1 MVGEVAVR
9 PWAACPSPQEKV
21 ECTYKTPR
29 GGRISMWNYQCA
41 WKFYL
46 FCRMY
51 SYVEK
56 YCESTC
62 GGVHTVL
69 QRQASCHHNVFCHN
83 AQLSN
88 TQHSLCMRFIV
99 DCQSSNHLRFFLNIP
114 GQYKIYIRGVIKRRM
129 QRYNGVCLVHHH
141 RRWAILTSLSFFNF
155 IDEWN
160 AARGNEIWNPFSP
173 LSHVI
178 ICTLIDRLR
187 YDKIMK

>member
-1 MVGEVAVR
+1 MPHKFAR
-9 PWAACPSPQEKV
+9 NRLLKLPSSHLRGQEILQEKV

-69 QRQASCHHNVFCHN
+69 QRQASRHHNVCHH
-83 AQLSN
+83 AQHTTFTMALCPTSSLVKPWPPLPTALSP
-88 TQHSLCMRFIV
+88 TPH
-99 DCQSSNHLRFFLNIP
+99 
-114 GQYKIYIRGVIKRRM
+114 
-129 QRYNGVCLVHHH
+129 CL
-141 RRWAILTSLSFFNF
+141 
-155 IDEWN
+155 
-160 AARGNEIWNPFSP
+160 PFQP
-173 LSHVI
+173 LG
-178 ICTLIDRLR
+178 L
-187 YDKIMK
+187 